1 MADTDSPDSSVTD
14 RLTSQV
20 DAARDRLA
28 SAISSP
34 GPDDWPVQAA
44 AKVETLVGQV
54 RDKTTGPAITA
65 ARAVVFG
72 TVILFA
78 GLIVVLFMAIGGFRL
93 LIELSEW
100 LFDGRSYP
108 AYLFPGVLLV
118 VTGLIVWRK
127 RRPSQS

>member
-1 MADTDSPDSSVTD
+1 MAETETSDVSVGD

-54 RDKTTGPAITA
+54 RSKTAGPAITA
-65 ARAVVFG
+65 ARGVVFG
-72 TVILFA
+72 TVIMFCALLFV
-78 GLIVVLFMAIGGFRL
+78 LILTIAVFRL
-93 LIELSEW
+93 LSELSKFI
-100 LFDGRSYP
+100 LDGRIYP
-108 AYLFPGVLLV
+108 AYLLFGVLLV
-118 VTGLIVWRK
+118 GVGLFAWRK
-127 RRPSQS
+127 RRTAGE

>member
-1 MADTDSPDSSVTD
+1 MAETESPDPSVGD

-54 RDKTTGPAITA
+54 RSKTAGPAITA
-65 ARAVVFG
+65 ARGVVFG
-72 TVILFA
+72 TVMMFCALLF
-78 GLIVVLFMAIGGFRL
+78 VLMLTIALFRL
-93 LIELSEW
+93 LSELSEFF
-100 LFDGRSYP
+100 FDGRSYP
-108 AYLFPGVLLV
+108 AYLMFGVLLV
-118 VTGLIVWRK
+118 GPGLFLWRK
-127 RRPSQS
+127 RQTAAE

>member
-1 MADTDSPDSSVTD
+1 MADTESSDSSVTD
-14 RLTSQV
+14 RLTTQV
-20 DAARDRLA
+20 DAARGRLA

-65 ARAVVFG
+65 ARVVVFG

-78 GLIVVLFMAIGGFRL
+78 ALLLVLLLTVGSFRL
-93 LIELSEW
+93 LGELSRW

-108 AYLFPGVLLV
+108 AYLLFGILL
-118 VTGLIVWRK
+118 GLGGLLMWRK
-127 RRPSQS
+127 RRPNEA